1 MITFDPQTGLI
12 AEDTAVI
19 RQRLAQ
25 EWKNAFNVSEDTPEL
40 NTESETP
47 AGQLIDGQTALIAE
61 KDAEILY
68 LGNSF
73 DPQTATGVAQ
83 DALAKIYFLT
93 RHVEE
98 PTYVTCQCKGLQ
110 GTVIPYGAVVQD
122 INGNVFYNIVPVTI
136 PASGEVSTLF
146 RCSVYGAIEVG
157 ANAVNKIITVIPGW
171 DSINNMAAGVTGRAV
186 ETQTEFESRRYNS
199 VAKNSHGLAGSVE
212 GTVGN
217 IDGVVACR
225 IEQNRGDTA
234 VTKFGVTIPPH
245 SVYLSVYGGEQQD
258 IGYAMHTK
266 IDAGCGTAGNTE
278 VTITDETNGSEQT
291 YFYEIPE
298 TVTMGVKVVI
308 QRTNDTPT
316 DIATLIKNAVV
327 NNFNGLTSYERAKM
341 GDKIFASRF
350 YTDVISAGASNLT
363 SVEIAYPASGTY
375 GDVVNIPLDEMPVMS
390 VENVLVYITE

>member
-25 EWKNAFNVSEDTPEL
+25 EWKNAFNTSEDTPEL

-83 DALAKIYFLT
+83 DALAKIYFLS

-122 INGNVFYNIVPVTI
+122 INGNIFYNIVPVTI
-136 PASGEVSTLF
+136 PASGEVSSLF

-171 DSINNMAAGVTGRAV
+171 DSIDNIAAGVTGRAV

>member
-1 MITFDPQTGLI
+1 MITFDPATGLV

-19 RQRLAQ
+19 RQRVAQ

-61 KDAEILY
+61 KDAEILH

-83 DALAKIYFLT
+83 DALAKIYFLS

-122 INGNVFYNIVPVTI
+122 INGNIFYNIVPVTI

-363 SVEIAYPASGTY
+363 SVEIAYPASETY

-390 VENVLVYITE
+390 VENVFVYITE

>member
-83 DALAKIYFLT
+83 DALAKIYFLS

-122 INGNVFYNIVPVTI
+122 INGNIFYNIVPVTI
-136 PASGEVSTLF
+136 PASGEVSSLF

-171 DSINNMAAGVTGRAV
+171 DSINNMAAGVTGREV

-199 VAKNSHGLAGSVE
+199 VAKNSHGLAESVE

-390 VENVLVYITE
+390 VGNVLVYITE

>member
-19 RQRLAQ
+19 RQRLARK
-25 EWKNAFNVSEDTPEL
+25 WKNAFNTSEDTPEL

-83 DALAKIYFLT
+83 DALAKIYFLS

-122 INGNVFYNIVPVTI
+122 INGNIFYNIVPVTI
-136 PASGEVSTLF
+136 PASGEVSSLF

-171 DSINNMAAGVTGRAV
+171 DSIDNIAAGVTGRAV

-291 YFYEIPE
+291 YFYEIPD

-363 SVEIAYPASGTY
+363 SVEIVYPASGTY

-390 VENVLVYITE
+390 AENVLVYITE

>member
-83 DALAKIYFLT
+83 DALAKIYFLS

-122 INGNVFYNIVPVTI
+122 INGNIFYNIVPVTI
-136 PASGEVSTLF
+136 PASGEVSSLF

-171 DSINNMAAGVTGRAV
+171 DSIDNIAAGVTGRAV